1 MVVIRA
7 ATKHVILSANVFSS
21 LFHIYAF
28 QDALY
33 LGYHPELKI
42 KAFLAT
48 FKISFLGVLSQF
60 KSFLSHF
67 EVIFTPFQNLI
78 FNLHNS
84 TNKSSKSEK
93 TICYFMQGIIGFRTS
108 LISILSD
115 VGLGRIV
122 IVKRVS
128 DKTASYYFATISQFL
143 P

>member
-1 MVVIRA
+1 MLWPWNVTFHGNVIEMSLKCNLYCRTLYKMYALCRVDMVLPHFLLKRCGSKNYYTWWARLAVRCGASRDLSVVVIRA

-60 KSFLSHF
+60 KSF
-67 EVIFTPFQNLI
+67 
-78 FNLHNS
+78 
-84 TNKSSKSEK
+84 
-93 TICYFMQGIIGFRTS
+93 
-108 LISILSD
+108 
-115 VGLGRIV
+115 
-122 IVKRVS
+122 
-128 DKTASYYFATISQFL
+128 
-143 P
+143 